1 MASRKKL
8 RTQPRRVNSENSV
21 NSLNIDDFIESILSN
36 NNDNDFT
43 EFTESIFV
51 KTLKTLNSLDRQF
64 ISNTRPMPLF
74 VAHMTENLIGKHN
87 RSDMDIYIGSII
99 ASVSDPV
106 IHKKCINAY
115 KKQTAIFFRN
125 QFAELVKFIDLN
137 NSGLTPATRM
147 KIFNKSIQL
156 ISELDIK
163 SEKELTVM
171 QSKINLKILKIRHN
185 VSDSFMYNELSNIVK
200 FSQSEKKQ

>member
-1 MASRKKL
+1 MTVYCIGTPDEPCRNCNDCRNCKSCNNC
-8 RTQPRRVNSENSV
+8 NSC
-21 NSLNIDDFIESILSN
+21 
-36 NNDNDFT
+36 
-43 EFTESIFV
+43 
-51 KTLKTLNSLDRQF
+51 
-64 ISNTRPMPLF
+64 
-74 VAHMTENLIGKHN
+74 
-87 RSDMDIYIGSII
+87 IGSII

-163 SEKELTVM
+163 SEKELRVM

-200 FSQSEKKQ
+200 IQSDRKETQ

>member
-8 RTQPRRVNSENSV
+8 RTQPRRVNSV

-36 NNDNDFT
+36 NNDNEFT

-51 KTLKTLNSLDRQF
+51 KTLNSLDRQF

-137 NSGLTPATRM
+137 NSGLTPSTRM

-163 SEKELTVM
+163 SEKELKVM

-200 FSQSEKKQ
+200 IQSAIEE